1 MGNLCV
7 MAVAKVVESK
17 AEMLQ
22 VFFLKSILFNLFKIE
37 IEFRTTI
44 NIEIKIEINLT
55 IKIFYGTINL
65 F

>member
-7 MAVAKVVESK
+7 MAVAKVVKSK

-37 IEFRTTI
+37 IEFRTTL

>member
-37 IEFRTTI
+37 IEFRTTL